1 MLFRCIPCRFTSVFS
16 TSASEII
23 PGVWISGYRS
33 AQNINFLKT
42 HHINVILNCTR
53 TVEFIQGLDPTPI
66 QDANVEQFRIPV
78 DDSLLEKDMILME
91 THLHTIVP
99 ILIKKYRDEKKN
111 ILIHCKQGKQRSCIV
126 LAAFLRTLLDQHGG
140 EYNFISNINNSEKIT
155 FDNIKKFILSKRP
168 QAFMYGLRVNFQS
181 SYYGY
186 YNTLSSRVV

>member
-1 MLFRCIPCRFTSVFS
+1 MLFRCIPCRFTSALS

-33 AQNINFLKT
+33 AQNINFIKT
-42 HHINVILNCTR
+42 NHINVILNCTR
-53 TVEFIQGLDPTPI
+53 TVAFIQGH
-66 QDANVEQFRIPV
+66 DANVEQFRIPV
-78 DDSLLEKDMILME
+78 DDSLLEKDMNLME
-91 THLHTIVP
+91 THLRTIVP

-186 YNTLSSRVV
+186 FNTLSSRVV